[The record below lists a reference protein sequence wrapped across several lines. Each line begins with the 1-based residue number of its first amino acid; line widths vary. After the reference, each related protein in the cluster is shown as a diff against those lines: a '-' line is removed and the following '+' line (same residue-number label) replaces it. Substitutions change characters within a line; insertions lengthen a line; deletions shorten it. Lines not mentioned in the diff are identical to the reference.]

1 MSKREVLF
9 MELMALSDEQLSAF
23 LTSPAVVA
31 LLTEQED
38 RQLDRQ
44 KAV

>member
-1 MSKREVLF
+1 MSNREMLLI
-9 MELMALSDEQLSAF
+9 ELLSLSDEQLNAF

-31 LLTEQED
+31 LLEEQED